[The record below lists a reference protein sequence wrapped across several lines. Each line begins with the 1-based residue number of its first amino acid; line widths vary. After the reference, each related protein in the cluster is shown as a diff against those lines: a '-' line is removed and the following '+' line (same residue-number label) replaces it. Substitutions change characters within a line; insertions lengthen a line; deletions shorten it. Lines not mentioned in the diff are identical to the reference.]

1 MERGLVIQFGAA
13 AGNVYKFKPPL
24 TTPQADFDRMLE
36 ISEEIVAFIQRE
48 VDEMRRV
55 PSVAVPATSYQ

>member
-1 MERGLVIQFGAA
+1 
-13 AGNVYKFKPPL
+13 
-24 TTPQADFDRMLE
+24 MLE